1 MLRGRRAL
9 PHKPWRPRRAFPPSW
24 PSRPENDAIDVHRG
38 RIRRAASRRPARR
51 SSRACGWSLRPLH
64 QSALLRL
71 EHDMRDPLPVSGKRA
86 LQIVLPI
93 LSRHQQPHQES
104 TEAVERLNRQLAS
117 AAAARRQPDVV
128 TISLLVVIIEGNC
141 EGWRVRQKPIEKMNW
156 KVARQTAVAE
166 QASSEL
172 VAFGLLQEREITTP

>member
-1 MLRGRRAL
+1 MLRGRRAV
-9 PHKPWRPRRAFPPSW
+9 PHKPSRPRRAFPPSW
-24 PSRPENDAIDVHRG
+24 PSRPENDAIEVEFAAQRLAGLLAVAHELADG
-38 RIRRAASRRPARR
+38 RFAHGEI
-51 SSRACGWSLRPLH
+51 

-93 LSRHQQPHQES
+93 LGRHKQPHQKS

-128 TISLLVVIIEGNC
+128 TISLLVVIVQRYC
-141 EGWRVRQKPIEKMNW
+141 EGWRVRQKPIEKMDW

-166 QASSEL
+166 QASSKL
-172 VAFGLLQEREITTP
+172 VAFGLLQEREITTT